1 VEKTMKTQAA
11 RRADEVHFLLE
22 LAEVTARF
30 GILRVGRFVP
40 GSPTT
45 YACCYVLRLVNGQF
59 VTQLALFE
67 DDLSHCRFT
76 FHCGHYFFADDADGE
91 TGQWL
96 EVAVSDLNAR

>member
-1 VEKTMKTQAA
+1 MKTQAA

-22 LAEVTARF
+22 LVEVTAQF
-30 GILRVGRFVP
+30 GILRIGRFVP
-40 GSPTT
+40 GTAVY
-45 YACCYVLRLVNGQF
+45 YAGCYVLRLVNGQF

-67 DDLSHCRFT
+67 DDRGLGSCRFT